1 MSHGYIIS
9 HQWLET
15 DLGDVGAGKGEGI
28 GEAQKGPRVEVDG
41 EDQAVCPEEG
51 NRGSSRRGQE
61 SRRPPDSEGPLAS
74 SS

>member
-28 GEAQKGPRVEVDG
+28 REAQKGPRVEVDG
-41 EDQAVCPEEG
+41 EDQAVSPE
-51 NRGSSRRGQE
+51 
-61 SRRPPDSEGPLAS
+61 
-74 SS
+74 